1 MTDHTP
7 DTPGVI
13 APPPFIY
20 LCTLT
25 IGLLL
30 SVVFPV
36 DFLPIG
42 LRLVLGVPLIGLGIL
57 GMSSAFN
64 AIRRAGTSVDPYEP
78 TTRIVTDG
86 PYRLTRNPIYLSFA
100 IIYLGIALLLGA
112 AWALLLLPIAL
123 VIIDRGVIVREEKYL
138 ERKFWEQYLRYKAQ
152 VRRWI

>member
-1 MTDHTP
+1 MRDNTP

-20 LCTLT
+20 FGILT

-36 DFLPIG
+36 AFLPIG
-42 LRLVLGVPLIGLGIL
+42 LRLVFGVPLIGLGIL

-78 TTRIVTDG
+78 TKTIVTDG

-100 IIYLGIALLLGA
+100 IVYLGIALLLSA
-112 AWALLLLPIAL
+112 VWAVLLLPIAL
-123 VIIDRGVIVREEKYL
+123 AIIDRGVIVREEKYL
-138 ERKFWEQYLRYKAQ
+138 ERKFGEEYVRYKAQ

>member
-1 MTDHTP
+1 M
-7 DTPGVI
+7 I

-20 LCTLT
+20 FGTLT

-36 DFLPIG
+36 AFLPNG

-57 GMSSAFN
+57 GLTSAFK
-64 AIRRAGTSVDPYEP
+64 AIRRAGTTVDPYES
-78 TTRIVTDG
+78 TTAIVTNG
-86 PYRLTRNPIYLSFA
+86 PYRWTRNPIYLSFA
-100 IIYLGIALLLGA
+100 IIYLGIALLLSA

-138 ERKFWEQYLRYKAQ
+138 EHKFGEQYLQYKAQ

>member
-1 MTDHTP
+1 MRDNTP

-36 DFLPIG
+36 AFLPNE

-57 GMSSAFN
+57 GMISAVR
-64 AIRRAGTSVDPYEP
+64 AIRRAGTPVDPYEP
-78 TTRIVTDG
+78 TKTIVTDG
-86 PYRLTRNPIYLSFA
+86 PYRLTRNPIWNCIVAQRRVGIVAASSSLSDHRS
-100 IIYLGIALLLGA
+100 GR
-112 AWALLLLPIAL
+112 
-123 VIIDRGVIVREEKYL
+123 DRP
-138 ERKFWEQYLRYKAQ
+138 
-152 VRRWI
+152 